1 MTIPT
6 GGTPSATPAT
16 SIWLV
21 IGDLPGETD
30 EQRKTLENLKAEL
43 AKEVEKKVRDTL
55 GQSESVRVRPP
66 KAGIAKTDKLCIFV
80 KEV

>member
-6 GGTPSATPAT
+6 GGRQGATPAT

-30 EQRKTLENLKAEL
+30 EERETLENLKAEL
-43 AKEVEKKVRDTL
+43 AKEVGKKVRDTL
-55 GQSESVRVRPP
+55 GQFASKHVRPP
-66 KAGIAKTDKLCIFV
+66 EAGIAKTRKLRIFV
-80 KEV
+80 QER

>member
-6 GGTPSATPAT
+6 GGTQRATPAT

-30 EQRKTLENLKAEL
+30 EQREILENLKAEL
-43 AKEVEKKVRDTL
+43 AKVVEKKVRDTL
-55 GQSESVRVRPP
+55 GQFASAQVRSPR
-66 KAGIAKTDKLCIFV
+66 AGIATTNKLRIFV
-80 KEV
+80 QEV

>member
-1 MTIPT
+1 MTFPT
-6 GGTPSATPAT
+6 GGTQGATPAT

-55 GQSESVRVRPP
+55 GQFQSGKVRPP
-66 KAGIAKTDKLCIFV
+66 IAGIAKTRKLRIFV
-80 KEV
+80 EEM